1 MNSKK
6 NKKTTKNNQLPHW
19 MLRHYPRSKM
29 SHRLVSGGSPH
40 ELYDSISLCP
50 RMRLYFLNIGARLK
64 TCANLVKSKSSVHCP
79 FALFTNPDW
88 LTNHCF
94 FFVRTKIS
102 YIYNVSPV

>member
-6 NKKTTKNNQLPHW
+6 NKTTKNNQLPHW

-64 TCANLVKSKSSVHCP
+64 NLSKPCEKKIFCALP
-79 FALFTNPDW
+79 I
-88 LTNHCF
+88 CF
-94 FFVRTKIS
+94 
-102 YIYNVSPV
+102 IYES